1 MTEDLRILCAGG
13 FRAAMDLIGP
23 AFEARS
29 GHRLVLSYATPGRTR
44 ELLDEGFAFD
54 AGVIVASVLAAYG
67 AAPGP
72 HFKLAVSPL
81 GMGVPEAG
89 PALSGASVA
98 EVAASIS
105 QLESIGLSDPK
116 AGTNVANEVM
126 AAADRLGFGA
136 AHHRCR
142 AQDFPP
148 HHSGG
153 KPTNPFGHRL
163 TLNSRAYSP
172 PAAGGASGGD
182 AYENT

>member
-89 PALSGASVA
+89 PALSVASVA
-98 EVAASIS
+98 EVAANA
-105 QLESIGLSDPK
+105 LL
-116 AGTNVANEVM
+116 
-126 AAADRLGFGA
+126 
-136 AHHRCR
+136 
-142 AQDFPP
+142 
-148 HHSGG
+148 
-153 KPTNPFGHRL
+153 
-163 TLNSRAYSP
+163 
-172 PAAGGASGGD
+172 
-182 AYENT
+182 